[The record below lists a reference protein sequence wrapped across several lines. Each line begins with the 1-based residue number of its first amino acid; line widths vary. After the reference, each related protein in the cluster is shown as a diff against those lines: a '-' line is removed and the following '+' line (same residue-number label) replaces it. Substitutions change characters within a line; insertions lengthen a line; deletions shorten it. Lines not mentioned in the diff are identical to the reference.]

1 MVDTVIKVLY
11 DHIVL
16 FFIVKFF
23 KCKIMNSIQRE
34 IQFKIGERNFFAK
47 FPNVGQIIDMES
59 LKQALTNN
67 RYGTMSA
74 SGIKS
79 MYMALDL
86 VDAIAFYQVC
96 VPAVSKYFDI
106 KNYANLELDQ
116 IKDLVDAY
124 LNQIKPWYDELL
136 AQLYKLSEN
145 VKDESDE

>member
-1 MVDTVIKVLY
+1 
-11 DHIVL
+11 
-16 FFIVKFF
+16 
-23 KCKIMNSIQRE
+23 MNSIQRE
-34 IQFKIGERNFFAK
+34 IKFEIGKRNFVAK

-96 VPAVSKYFDI
+96 VPAVGKYFDI
-106 KNYANLELDQ
+106 KNFADIELDQ
-116 IKDLVDAY
+116 AKDLVDAY
-124 LNQIKPWYDELL
+124 LTQIKPWYDTLL
-136 AQLYKLSEN
+136 SQLYSASEN
-145 VKDESDE
+145 VKDETDEQAIY

>member
-1 MVDTVIKVLY
+1 
-11 DHIVL
+11 
-16 FFIVKFF
+16 
-23 KCKIMNSIQRE
+23 
-34 IQFKIGERNFFAK
+34 
-47 FPNVGQIIDMES
+47 
-59 LKQALTNN
+59 
-67 RYGTMSA
+67 MSA

-124 LNQIKPWYDELL
+124 LNQIKPWYDALL
-136 AQLYKLSEN
+136 MQLYTLSEP
-145 VKDESDE
+145 VKDDNIEQDID